1 MSCLYEIVGISRQAH
16 YKQAEHLKKKQ
27 IMESTYADQVLQVR
41 KIHPRMGLRKIYY
54 MLQPEGIGRD
64 YFEQVMIAKGLGVKP
79 QRNFRKTTYPH
90 PSMRYPNLIEGLV
103 ISTTNQLWVSD
114 ITYFYTGKEF
124 YYICFITDVYSRRI
138 VGYATSHHL
147 KASLNIR
154 ALKMAYESQ
163 KGKDLTGLIH
173 HSDRG
178 VQYCSKEY
186 TTMLRNKGIQIS
198 MGNKAW
204 ENAHAERINGIIKN
218 EYLFNIRPENILSLQ
233 KKLNTVIELYNKKR
247 PHWNLPNKASP
258 VEFEKMS
265 ALNKNGYI
273 VKINY

>member
-27 IMESTYADQVLQVR
+27 IMESTSVDQVLQVR
-41 KIHPRMGLRKIYY
+41 KAHPRMGLRKIYH

-64 YFEQVMIAKGLGVKP
+64 HFEQIMIDRGLGIRP

-90 PSMRYPNLIEGLV
+90 PSLRYPSLIEGLD
-103 ISTTNQLWVSD
+103 ITAINQLWVSD

-124 YYICFITDVYSRRI
+124 YYICFITDVYSRRV
-138 VGYATSHHL
+138 VGYAASHHL
-147 KASLNIR
+147 KASLNMQ
-154 ALKMAYESQ
+154 ALKMAFESQ
-163 KGKDLTGLIH
+163 KGKDLFGLIH

-178 VQYCSKEY
+178 TQYCSKQY
-186 TTMLRNKGIQIS
+186 TTMLRSKGIQIS

-218 EYLFNIRPENILSLQ
+218 EYLFNFKPEDVINLQ
-233 KKLNTVIELYNKKR
+233 KELKTVVELYNKQR
-247 PHWNLPNKASP
+247 PHWSLPNRLSP
-258 VEFEKMS
+258 EKFEKLS
-265 ALNKNGYI
+265 SLYENEYI